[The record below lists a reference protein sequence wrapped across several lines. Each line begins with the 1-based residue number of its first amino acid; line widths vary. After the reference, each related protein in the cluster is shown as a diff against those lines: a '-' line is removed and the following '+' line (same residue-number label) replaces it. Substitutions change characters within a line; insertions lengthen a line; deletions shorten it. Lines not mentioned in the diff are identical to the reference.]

1 MEGATERQDGKHIEG
16 ELKTMMQTYQDVH
29 TNLVSMKRKRG
40 WVLELCVRVERTF

>member
-16 ELKTMMQTYQDVH
+16 ELKKMMQKYQDVH

>member
-1 MEGATERQDGKHIEG
+1 MEGATERQDGKRIEG
-16 ELKTMMQTYQDVH
+16 ELKKMMQKYQDVH